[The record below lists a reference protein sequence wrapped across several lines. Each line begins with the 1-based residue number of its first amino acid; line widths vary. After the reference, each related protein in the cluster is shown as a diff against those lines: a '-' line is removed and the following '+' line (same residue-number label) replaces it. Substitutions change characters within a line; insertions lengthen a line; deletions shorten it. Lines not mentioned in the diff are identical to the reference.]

1 MSFTLK
7 QDQNPF
13 SKFSSL
19 ARIIGILLIALGV
32 FLLHLNKL
40 LEQWV
45 LNLYGN
51 VEPDVRSRTTYHKP
65 SLEVTDFDIQT
76 QNYTMSAQTEGN
88 QQGDDASIVE

>member
-19 ARIIGILLIALGV
+19 ARIIGILLIALGF

-40 LEQWV
+40 MLV
-45 LNLYGN
+45 GVKSLYGN
-51 VEPDVRSRTTYHKP
+51 VEPDVLDPGLHIINPLWR
-65 SLEVTDFDIQT
+65 
-76 QNYTMSAQTEGN
+76 
-88 QQGDDASIVE
+88 